1 MIRKRLSP
9 LVLVPVLAFAL
20 AGTAAQVAASPP
32 AATAVAPA
40 PAPAAGPPVLPW
52 GPALCEMKS
61 EEPLLLPTPAA
72 CPPICPACKPP
83 SRCTLPCQVHFGC
96 TICTCVR

>member
-1 MIRKRLSP
+1 MIQKLLSP

-20 AGTAAQVAASPP
+20 AGTAAQAAASAP
-32 AATAVAPA
+32 AATAVAPV
-40 PAPAAGPPVLPW
+40 PAPTAGPPALPW
-52 GPALCEMKS
+52 GPALCEMKG

-83 SRCTLPCQVHFGC
+83 ARCTVPCQVHFGC